1 MRLNESYKGMSRKKS
16 SLSSLEGDGVA
27 WIQPNLSSGEA
38 VSSRR
43 IRDKSGSCRFE
54 LDGFMTFWSFDAF
67 GSGSYPSI
75 RVGFNG
81 PTMVLSETR
90 GL

>member
-1 MRLNESYKGMSRKKS
+1 MSRKKS
-16 SLSSLEGDGVA
+16 SPCSLEGDGVA
-27 WIQPNLSSGEA
+27 CIQPNLSSGEA
-38 VSSRR
+38 VSSRH

-67 GSGSYPSI
+67 GSGSYASR